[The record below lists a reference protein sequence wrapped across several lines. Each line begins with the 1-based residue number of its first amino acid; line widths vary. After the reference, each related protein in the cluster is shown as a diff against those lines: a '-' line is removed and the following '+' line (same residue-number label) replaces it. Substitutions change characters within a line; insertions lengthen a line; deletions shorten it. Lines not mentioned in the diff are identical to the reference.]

1 MAFKKTLFIT
11 YVFLILMGEILFTQQ
26 KNNED
31 IVSKNINELYLE
43 INNLISSS
51 QGKFA
56 LAFSEIGNED
66 NKIFINEDEVF
77 HAASTFKTAVMI
89 EVFRQAKEGR
99 FSLDDSIYV
108 KNEFRSIVDGSSYSL
123 DISEDEGKELYS
135 FIGKYKSIRELVFD
149 MITVSSNLATNLLID
164 LVGAENVT
172 KTIGNIGAK
181 NLKVLRGVEDI
192 KAFKLGL
199 NNSTTAKDLLIV
211 YESLA
216 TNKILDRNACE
227 EMIEILSKQK
237 FNDLIP
243 KYLPKNLKIAH
254 KTGSISK
261 TEHDSGIVF
270 LDNGKKYI
278 LVILSTNLENLEEG
292 KELIARISKL
302 IFDYMMD

>member
-11 YVFLILMGEILFTQQ
+11 YVFLILMGESLFTQQ

-123 DISEDEGKELYS
+123 DISEDEGEELYS

-172 KTIGNIGAK
+172 KTMGNIGAK

-278 LVILSTNLENLEEG
+278 LVILSTNLENVEEG

>member
-66 NKIFINEDEVF
+66 NKIFINENEVF

-123 DISEDEGKELYS
+123 DISEDEGEELYS

-216 TNKILDRNACE
+216 TNKILDRNVCE

-278 LVILSTNLENLEEG
+278 LVILSTNLENVEEG